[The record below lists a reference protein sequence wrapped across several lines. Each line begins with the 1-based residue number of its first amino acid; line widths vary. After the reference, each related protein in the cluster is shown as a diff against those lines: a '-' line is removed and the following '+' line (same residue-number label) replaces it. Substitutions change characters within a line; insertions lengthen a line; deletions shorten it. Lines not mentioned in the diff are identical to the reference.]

1 MAAGIITKLEPQ
13 KNNNKRYSVFVDGDF
28 LLGIDANLV
37 IEYQLQ
43 VGEEISEEL
52 IEKLLAEEDLQQA
65 KDAAFNLLS
74 YRQRSRQELK
84 NRLADKGFSPGI
96 IRQVINVLDQLDY
109 IDDREFAVSWIRDRI
124 SRGFGPY
131 RVRQQ
136 LREKGI
142 AEQIIEEQLE
152 AEYDFELEYELAEE
166 LARKKKGRYRNKS
179 DWEARNKLKQVLK
192 RKGFSFSVIEV
203 VLEDVLSEED

>member
-1 MAAGIITKLEPQ
+1 MAAGVITKLEPQ
-13 KNNNKRYSVFVDGDF
+13 KNNNKRYSVFVEGEF
-28 LLGIDANLV
+28 LLGVDANLI
-37 IEYQLQ
+37 IEYNLQ
-43 VGEEISEEL
+43 VGEEISEDL
-52 IEKLLAEEDLQQA
+52 IDKLIAEEDLQQA
-65 KDAAFNLLS
+65 KDAAFSLLS
-74 YRQRSRQELK
+74 YRQRSRQEIK
-84 NRLADKGFSPGI
+84 NRLAEKGYSPDI
-96 IRQVINVLDQLDY
+96 IRQVISVLEQLDY

-152 AEYDFELEYELAEE
+152 AEYDFELEYQLAEQ
-166 LARKKKGRYRNKS
+166 LASKKKRRYRNKS
-179 DWEARNKLKQVLK
+179 DWETRNKLKQVLK

-203 VLEDVLSEED
+203 VLDDVLAEED